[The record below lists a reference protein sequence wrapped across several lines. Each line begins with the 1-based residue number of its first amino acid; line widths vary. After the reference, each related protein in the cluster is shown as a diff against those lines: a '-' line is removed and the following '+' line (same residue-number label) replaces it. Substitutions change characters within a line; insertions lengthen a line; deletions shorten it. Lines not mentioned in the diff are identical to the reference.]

1 MGPSRKLAY
10 LPDPVVAIGVK
21 HDGGIIVTPEVIAAK
36 ALKYDGGLFGTVYQK
51 NVDAEFA
58 MTYAMTADY
67 SAQFN
72 ARTYL
77 LN

>member
-1 MGPSRKLAY
+1 
-10 LPDPVVAIGVK
+10 LPDPVVAIRVK
-21 HDGGIIVTPEVIAAK
+21 YDGGIIVTPEVIAAK
-36 ALKYDGGLFGTVYQK
+36 ALKYDGGLFGTDYQEY
-51 NVDAEFA
+51 VDTEFA

-72 ARTYL
+72 AQTDL